1 MSDKKFLQD
10 VLRISIPVALQ
21 SMLQSSFSMVDQI
34 MVGQLGDKGVAAVE
48 IAGKPINRA
57 YLSICFQSF
66 PESVRGNVY
75 GRRAGNHRGQH
86 ISRDYL
92 MDIHSAGDLQHSG
105 DGPAMPGQI
114 NLAAL
119 YRHFFCFAQY
129 SFKLLLY
136 IWKFWRAASWNSRR
150 RICECHIP
158 GSRSTDFHPVFL
170 QIIWA
175 DSYFVKPWKG
185 RIFAVLS
192 DASADCFE

>member
-1 MSDKKFLQD
+1 MYQ
-10 VLRISIPVALQ
+10 
-21 SMLQSSFSMVDQI
+21 FSVD
-34 MVGQLGDKGVAAVE
+34 D
-48 IAGKPINRA
+48 INRA

-136 IWKFWRAASWNSRR
+136 IWKVWRAASWNSRR